1 MKRFLALAALVLGLA
16 ACQTEPEGL
25 NVNVGGEVDTVV
37 SVSLPEATRATSD
50 VGFNIA
56 DTSDNYE
63 VRYILE
69 IYLGESCQRH
79 IKVADGASVAFPV
92 RLAPGRD
99 YTFVAWADI
108 VEKNDDRKE
117 MEKDRYYDTSSG
129 LDEISIIET
138 GEVTW
143 NAMDETRDAFTAK
156 EIKTGFSAQA
166 VDLHL
171 KRPFAKLRVV
181 ATDYDDVDNLG
192 LTPASAVVTYSQ
204 AMPREYN
211 ALTNTVSE
219 ASAKTHTITYPTP
232 YTDEDGEYT
241 LFADYFFVPSTGTAK
256 FEFEVFADA
265 NKNNSIK
272 YTNFNTDIFVEAN
285 KLTTIKG
292 DVLTTGANIK
302 IDVNGVMD
310 TPSYEYDIWDGESET
325 EPEVITG
332 ESGTPVAIIDSGSD
346 LAWFAGYVNGTN
358 SFNNAS
364 IASTRATKNMDFVLT
379 ANIDLDGNEW
389 TPIGNKAHHFD
400 GTFDGNGHTIK
411 GLRVTKIHDN
421 GEQAALFGTM
431 SGHPVI
437 KNLVVD
443 EAYIKYPNDGKDF
456 YASAIAGT
464 IYGYVTFEN
473 ITVKNSTITGNNK
486 VGAIFAHDGSSNKI
500 TINNCHVD
508 KCYIA
513 SEHLTDGGNVGGL
526 IGFYQTGST
535 EACKISNSSVKNSTI
550 VGINSS
556 NSGKRANSEF
566 IGGILTKTNTN
577 LVLENC
583 VVENN
588 NFSQTINGTD
598 AVTYV
603 GAFPAQFIGGDRNEQ
618 LLGFVVVN
626 GVPVSTAGY
635 EKLANYPNILV
646 KEGNYY
652 VFGVAGLEDLNNYF
666 KANWCGNNT
675 WTPEYNIAA
684 DIDATGFTWD
694 GVYLNVGWNGNNGI
708 VLNGNGHTISN
719 LTINNYLLSGT
730 PCGGNDG
737 VRPGLVKD
745 ITMKNVTVNGSSH
758 DAAIFWGNCFTNVDF
773 ENVTVDGAKIKGGS
787 NVGALVSRTS
797 IEGPNTEIKVNFKNC
812 VVKNST
818 LEANNTN
825 ADPNGASGFIG
836 RTYGNTKLTFEGC
849 SVENNTI
856 NNAEGLVGGA
866 VYGYTTWYGDGF
878 YGTGACDT
886 FTNWNGLVIETVTT
900 AEALK
905 AALKAGKNVILGAD
919 IAMTAATYQN
929 VDVTID
935 GNGYTISQVEG
946 TTNEFALFDSVTG
959 KLTLK
964 NIVFDGIKGGAVLR
978 TTGAELTMD
987 NVTVKNCEHTKPIYG
1002 LFRLIG
1008 KNTIKN
1014 SKFYDNK
1021 CISVITFN
1029 TEGDDNTDPQ
1039 LVQNCEFKNN
1049 TCSATAVVHYSTG
1062 GGATIDGNKFVNNT
1076 LTVSNGATV
1085 YLGFKKNCTVTNNL
1099 FDGNTVTAT
1108 SKRSSG
1114 GLMVGNAA
1122 VVTGNAFVNNTVTVN
1137 GETGYGNDVCASP
1150 YYAAIDL
1157 SGNYWGGGAPVENDD
1172 YYKEYN
1178 NYEVTI
1184 NDYLTANP
1192 FN

>member
-69 IYLGESCQRH
+69 IYLGDSCQRH

-108 VEKNDDRKE
+108 VEKNDDRKK
-117 MEKDRYYDTSSG
+117 MEKDRYYYTTSDRG
-129 LDEISIIET
+129 LRNISIIEDK
-138 GEVTW
+138 W
-143 NAMDETRDAFTAK
+143 NAMDESRDAFTAK
-156 EIKTGFSAQA
+156 ETRTGFSAQA

-181 ATDYDDVDNLG
+181 ATDREDVVALG
-192 LTPASAVVTYSQ
+192 LTPATATITYSQ

-241 LFADYFFVPSTGTAK
+241 LFADYFFVPTEGVAK
-256 FEFEVFADA
+256 FSLDVYAENDTTP
-265 NKNNSIK
+265 IK
-272 YTNFNTDIFVEAN
+272 HTDFNTDIYVAAN

-302 IDVNGVMD
+302 IDVNGDMD

-346 LAWFAGYVNGTN
+346 LAWFAGYVNGIN

-379 ANIDLDGNEW
+379 ANIDLDSNEW

-508 KCYIA
+508 NCYIA
-513 SEHLTDGGNVGGL
+513 SEDLEDGGNVGGL
-526 IGFYQTGST
+526 IGLFQTGST
-535 EACKISNSSVKNSTI
+535 EVCTISNSSVKNSTI

-556 NSGKRANSEF
+556 NTGKRANSQF
-566 IGGILTKTNTN
+566 IGGILTKDNTN

-583 VVENN
+583 VVEKNT
-588 NFSQTINGTD
+588 FSQTTDGTN
-598 AVTYV
+598 AVTYQGDFDGV
-603 GAFPAQFIGGDRNEQ
+603 FIGGDRAEKC
-618 LLGFVVVN
+618 LGFVMIN
-626 GVPVSTAGY
+626 GNLVCHAGY
-635 EKLANYPNILV
+635 EKLTNYPNVFV
-646 KEGNYY
+646 KDGNYY
-652 VFGVAGLEDLNNYF
+652 VFGVAGLRDLNNYF

-737 VRPGLVKD
+737 VSPGLVKD
-745 ITMKNVTVNGSSH
+745 ITMKNTVVEGSSH

-886 FTNWNGLVIETVTT
+886 FTNWNGLVVASVSTVDELNGAIASDKTVIIGATIEDATIKLPANLKNFT
-900 AEALK
+900 LK
-905 AALKAGKNVILGAD
+905 AAEGVSLKN
-919 IAMTAATYQN
+919 T
-929 VDVTID
+929 TISASD
-935 GNGYTISQVEG
+935 GNAYHYE
-946 TTNEFALFDSVTG
+946 N
-959 KLTLK
+959 LT
-964 NIVFDGIKGGAVLR
+964 FDGITFDNSRILL
-978 TTGAELTMD
+978 TGWRNGEE
-987 NVTVKNCEHTKPIYG
+987 V
-1002 LFRLIG
+1002 
-1008 KNTIKN
+1008 IKN
-1014 SKFYDNK
+1014 
-1021 CISVITFN
+1021 
-1029 TEGDDNTDPQ
+1029 
-1039 LVQNCEFKNN
+1039 
-1049 TCSATAVVHYSTG
+1049 
-1062 GGATIDGNKFVNNT
+1062 
-1076 LTVSNGATV
+1076 LTVTNCVFQNLDDTTNTAPVHINKDASEAIENFTFTNNVINGATGGSKSGV
-1085 YLGFKKNCTVTNNL
+1085 YAQVTGTVVFENNVINNVS
-1099 FDGNTVTAT
+1099 FRPYVIQITTDDAIADTFTVRGNTF
-1108 SKRSSG
+1108 SG
-1114 GLMVGNAA
+1114 SAKGRAQGLGSNAA
-1122 VVTGNAFVNNTVTVN
+1122 GTDKVSLVVSGNIFKDITEAQQICYWDFN
-1137 GETGYGNDVCASP
+1137 
-1150 YYAAIDL
+1150 AATTTADL
-1157 SGNYWGGGAPVENDD
+1157 SKNYYDIDIEANPSRIYYNAAASSVEDLKAMGVYPFYTELNADG
-1172 YYKEYN
+1172 
-1178 NYEVTI
+1178 TI
-1184 NDYLTANP
+1184 NLNSLKQAE
-1192 FN
+1192 